1 MSEKNALDKFAS
13 NLNSSSITFT
23 YTWYVLFG
31 SCAIN
36 EHISYNVSKL
46 EVKTKSVSYI
56 NYIGLTKYLIAFSL
70 CNKNKKGR
78 RLLSQI
84 SKTLMF

>member
-36 EHISYNVSKL
+36 KHISYNVSKL

-56 NYIGLTKYLIAFSL
+56 NYRTY
-70 CNKNKKGR
+70 
-78 RLLSQI
+78 
-84 SKTLMF
+84 

>member
-23 YTWYVLFG
+23 YTWYVIFV

-36 EHISYNVSKL
+36 ERIIDNVSKL

-56 NYIGLTKYLIAFSL
+56 NYT
-70 CNKNKKGR
+70 
-78 RLLSQI
+78 
-84 SKTLMF
+84 TH

>member
-23 YTWYVLFG
+23 YTWYVIFG

-36 EHISYNVSKL
+36 ERIIDNVSKL

-56 NYIGLTKYLIAFSL
+56 NYT
-70 CNKNKKGR
+70 
-78 RLLSQI
+78 
-84 SKTLMF
+84 TH

>member
-23 YTWYVLFG
+23 YTWHVLFG

-56 NYIGLTKYLIAFSL
+56 NYRTY
-70 CNKNKKGR
+70 
-78 RLLSQI
+78 
-84 SKTLMF
+84 